1 MNGTTCQVKTITA
14 KRMISAIETTAGKA
28 NVPIYQLKVVLL
40 DSEPSV
46 WRRLQVPGD
55 ATLDWLHA
63 TFQVTIG
70 WTNSHL
76 HQFRVAELLVFFR
89 GRSLVEP
96 KRVVVRKV
104 DFSLWPDTGR
114 GMPGGA
120 KAAGPAVC
128 QASGARVASQQSPI
142 LRSAVGE

>member
-1 MNGTTCQVKTITA
+1 M
-14 KRMISAIETTAGKA
+14 
-28 NVPIYQLKVVLL
+28 
-40 DSEPSV
+40 D
-46 WRRLQVPGD
+46 
-55 ATLDWLHA
+55 
-63 TFQVTIG
+63 
-70 WTNSHL
+70 
-76 HQFRVAELLVFFR
+76 ELLVFFM

-128 QASGARVASQQSPI
+128 QADAALGLRPRRALSSGPQWEGR
-142 LRSAVGE
+142 